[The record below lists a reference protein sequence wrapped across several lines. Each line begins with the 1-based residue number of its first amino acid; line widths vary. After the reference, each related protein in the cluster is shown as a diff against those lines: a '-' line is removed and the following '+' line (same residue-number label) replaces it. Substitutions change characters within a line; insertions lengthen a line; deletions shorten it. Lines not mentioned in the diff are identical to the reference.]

1 MFFDQQNEKYID
13 NMFYVIQQLLKR
25 GARVDLGVMSF
36 RDNQG
41 DNPHLR
47 KQRIGDQK
55 DLINCLRD
63 GEKVADYYKISG
75 LVCDSGSDFTRIKQV
90 VEALISDLLSGLSAT
105 TTL

>member
-1 MFFDQQNEKYID
+1 MNDLISNIALTTGVSSPTQTDLYD
-13 NMFYVIQQLLKR
+13 NMFYVMQQLLKR
-25 GARVDLGVMSF
+25 GMRVDLVVMSF

-63 GEKVADYYKISG
+63 GVKVHLVRQQTYLKKKKLDKEK
-75 LVCDSGSDFTRIKQV
+75 L
-90 VEALISDLLSGLSAT
+90 LLSLQW
-105 TTL
+105 